1 MVFFELEEVTLNKYI
16 QMAKQLGMSDAKIIS
31 SKDIFFDPR
40 AILKCRWGC
49 DDYSSQKCDDRGLPY
64 KMRLQIVRAYNHIL
78 LLHSNDGQKLYSVA
92 LKIERQVFLDGFYFA
107 FTLCSCK
114 LCTSCKVE
122 EGIGCP
128 TPEEIRPCDQ
138 LFGIDVYKTVRKQGL
153 PCEVLQNKDEKQ
165 NRYAFIL
172 IA

>member
-1 MVFFELEEVTLNKYI
+1 MDKYI
-16 QMAKQLGMSDAKIIS
+16 QMAKQLGMLDEKIIS

-49 DDYSSQKCDDRGLPY
+49 DDYGSQKCDDRGVPY
-64 KMRLQIVRAYNHIL
+64 EMRLQIVRTYNHIL

-92 LKIERQVFLDGFYFA
+92 LRIERQMFLDDFYFA
-107 FTLCSCK
+107 FILCSCK
-114 LCTSCKVE
+114 LCALCKVK

-128 TPEEIRPCDQ
+128 TPEKIRPCDQ
-138 LFGIDVYKTVRKQGL
+138 LFGIDVYKTVRNQGL
-153 PCEVLQNKDEKQ
+153 PCEVLQNKNEKQ